1 MASVELL
8 VEPRRLFMVAGAE
21 LPLTL
26 TGGSGTVD
34 AVYDVEVLNYNAETS
49 LISAA
54 GVGRTNIELT
64 DRFAGVSAL

>member
-1 MASVELL
+1 MAGVDLVRVTDPETGLEQDLEVRVMASVELL

-34 AVYDVEVLNYNAETS
+34 AVYDVSFKL
-49 LISAA
+49 
-54 GVGRTNIELT
+54 
-64 DRFAGVSAL
+64 